1 MTNFEFYANE
11 IKSRG
16 FNFAVDK
23 SNGELF
29 CCKEEGSCSKCEF
42 CPDKKELIDKRA
54 KFVCSKINI
63 VRWLYQKHKIK
74 MNALEYGLL
83 EYKVERLK
91 EEICSYEQSIRNL
104 LGLLDKNMKAFDEL
118 DDKLIFLIEE
128 NEELRNRLK
137 MKGDK

>member
-1 MTNFEFYANE
+1 MTNFEFYENE

-29 CCKEEGSCSKCEF
+29 CCGQEGSCDKCVF
-42 CPDKKELIDKRA
+42 CPDTKELLKGRT

-83 EYKVERLK
+83 EYMLSEG
-91 EEICSYEQSIRNL
+91 YEWVSR
-104 LGLLDKNMKAFDEL
+104 
-118 DDKLIFLIEE
+118 DDADYGCIEE
-128 NEELRNRLK
+128 YCPYHSAENLIKYLKDEWEEY
-137 MKGDK
+137 

>member
-1 MTNFEFYANE
+1 MMN
-11 IKSRG
+11 R
-16 FNFAVDK
+16 D
-23 SNGELF
+23 
-29 CCKEEGSCSKCEF
+29 
-42 CPDKKELIDKRA
+42 D
-54 KFVCSKINI
+54 
-63 VRWLYQKHKIK
+63 VRYR
-74 MNALEYGLL
+74 LL
-83 EYKVERLK
+83 ENKVERLK